1 MSPYKD
7 NSTFSSLLI
16 FPTALTHSFL
26 MTLSSISIRK
36 LKQLKENFHRC
47 HHHIYSLPSICTDT
61 VCSLF
66 LLRWMI
72 HASVHSQ
79 SFHLC
84 SRSYSTSVSEGHC
97 SSNSYLSCIIN
108 VPSYWSFPCHYL
120 SYLKTNNK
128 PLWPHFLYQLL
139 LNFSALLFGKT
150 HLKNCL
156 PISHHIQN
164 WTQNGSKT

>member
-1 MSPYKD
+1 MLTLNTWSWYSSVQQLVYISLVCSYSVSPYKD

-66 LLRWMI
+66 LLRWTI

-84 SRSYSTSVSEGHC
+84 SRSYSTC
-97 SSNSYLSCIIN
+97 
-108 VPSYWSFPCHYL
+108 
-120 SYLKTNNK
+120 
-128 PLWPHFLYQLL
+128 LWRTLLQQLL
-139 LNFSALLFGKT
+139 PLLYHQCSLLLTIPMPLSLLSENK
-150 HLKNCL
+150 
-156 PISHHIQN
+156 
-164 WTQNGSKT
+164 